1 MRRGRRADS
10 QATMWRIYLSLAAGA
25 AATAVSLIRTHETE
39 LLVLGGVLLA
49 TGASA
54 LRLRRLARKAAENT
68 ARSNPFSDSD

>member
-1 MRRGRRADS
+1 
-10 QATMWRIYLSLAAGA
+10 MWRIYFSLAAGV
-25 AATAVSLIRTHETE
+25 AATAVSLIRTHETG

-54 LRLRRLARKAAENT
+54 LRLRRLARKAVENS